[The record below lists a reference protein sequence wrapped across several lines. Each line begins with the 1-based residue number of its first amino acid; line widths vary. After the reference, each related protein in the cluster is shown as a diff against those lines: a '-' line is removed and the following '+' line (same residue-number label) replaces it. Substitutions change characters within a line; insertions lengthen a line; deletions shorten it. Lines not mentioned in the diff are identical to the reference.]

1 MNEELQSYWDAKA
14 PTMYLRSMSNLVL
27 SLRSIRT
34 RCFAYG
40 HRNVTSLN
48 DDAEGRLDEELISSE
63 WYRAAYAKLIRIS
76 HVLEQVHYIDGRVT
90 NIKDNSVIFYAYVI
104 SQMQAYNALARAF
117 IGLPSMQHVLQK
129 NSGSSM
135 TLDSLTKVCN
145 FLNISAQ
152 QRKTIRLTICPQVTQ
167 HHIWRGAL
175 EQILINLKSDIDS
188 FNCHSQTLRMAKQI
202 TSSCIE
208 FLADA
213 TELSDSETPS
223 WMRPAPIKK
232 VEKPVPRRKWEEVL
246 EMFVDLSQCLSQEE
260 RLKQHFTKLE
270 VMREGLYQIKDI
282 LVERD
287 ISYKEARRQDCLVQR
302 KLTKS
307 LGHSSKCL
315 FTLLLYYL
323 YGSVRDIEVEVC
335 ECVHVNGDKF
345 SLNVGKILTCC
356 DEEMLWSGVKQLSRA
371 LGVYKFV
378 WETAGMKGKL
388 ELQGH
393 LWCLGAEERS
403 FVYRGVLFF
412 IHCIRL

>member
-1 MNEELQSYWDAKA
+1 
-14 PTMYLRSMSNLVL
+14 
-27 SLRSIRT
+27 
-34 RCFAYG
+34 
-40 HRNVTSLN
+40 
-48 DDAEGRLDEELISSE
+48 
-63 WYRAAYAKLIRIS
+63 
-76 HVLEQVHYIDGRVT
+76 
-90 NIKDNSVIFYAYVI
+90 
-104 SQMQAYNALARAF
+104 
-117 IGLPSMQHVLQK
+117 
-129 NSGSSM
+129 
-135 TLDSLTKVCN
+135 
-145 FLNISAQ
+145 
-152 QRKTIRLTICPQVTQ
+152 
-167 HHIWRGAL
+167 
-175 EQILINLKSDIDS
+175 
-188 FNCHSQTLRMAKQI
+188 MAKQI
-202 TSSCIE
+202 ASSCIE

-232 VEKPVPRRKWEEVL
+232 IEKQVSPRKWEEVL

-260 RLKQHFTKLE
+260 RLKQHVTKLE

-282 LVERD
+282 LLERD

-335 ECVHVNGDKF
+335 ESVHVNDDKF

-378 WETAGMKGKL
+378 WETTGMKGKL

-393 LWCLGAEERS
+393 LWCLGAEVKEPPLSCTELDLNLPPCSASSSAR
-403 FVYRGVLFF
+403 
-412 IHCIRL
+412 IRPLAQLSSNSLLKTNLELSISCLSSSWDKYC

>member
-1 MNEELQSYWDAKA
+1 M
-14 PTMYLRSMSNLVL
+14 M
-27 SLRSIRT
+27 SLRSISNFVMSSRSLRT
-34 RCFAYG
+34 MLIAG
-40 HRNVTSLN
+40 IHQNVGFSYHEE
-48 DDAEGRLDEELISSE
+48 AEERHEEESFSSE
-63 WYRAAYAKLIRIS
+63 WYRAAYAKLIRMS
-76 HVLEQVHYIDGRVT
+76 QTLEQVQHIDGRVT
-90 NIKDNSVIFYAYVI
+90 NTKDNSVVFDADII
-104 SQMQAYNALARAF
+104 SQIQTYNALARAL
-117 IGLPSMQHVLQK
+117 IGSSK
-129 NSGSSM
+129 TSKTSM

-145 FLNISAQ
+145 YLNISAQ

-175 EQILINLKSDIDS
+175 EQILINLESDINS
-188 FNCHSQTLRMAKQI
+188 FKCHSQPFEMAKQI
-202 TSSCIE
+202 TSTCIK

-213 TELSDSETPS
+213 AEPLESENPA

-232 VEKPVPRRKWEEVL
+232 VVKPVSPKKWVEVL

-260 RLKQHFTKLE
+260 RLKPHVAKLE
-270 VMREGLYQIKDI
+270 MMREGLYQIKDI

-287 ISYKEARRQDCLVQR
+287 ISFKEARRQDCLVQR

-323 YGSVRDIEVEVC
+323 HGNVKDIEVEVC
-335 ECVHVNGDKF
+335 ECVHENGAEF
-345 SLNVGKILTCC
+345 CLNVSKILTCC
-356 DEEMLWSGVKQLSRA
+356 DEEMVWKGVKQLSRA

-393 LWCLGAEERS
+393 LWCLGLEERS
-403 FVYRGVLFF
+403 LVYRGKTFF
-412 IHCIRL
+412 LHCIRL

>member
-1 MNEELQSYWDAKA
+1 M
-14 PTMYLRSMSNLVL
+14 
-27 SLRSIRT
+27 SLRSISNLVMSSRSLRT
-34 RCFAYG
+34 MLIAG
-40 HRNVTSLN
+40 MHRNVGFSYHEE
-48 DDAEGRLDEELISSE
+48 AEERPVEESISSE
-63 WYRAAYAKLIRIS
+63 WYQAAYAKLIRMRQT
-76 HVLEQVHYIDGRVT
+76 LEQVQHIDGRVT
-90 NIKDNSVIFYAYVI
+90 NIKDNSVVFDAYTI
-104 SQMQAYNALARAF
+104 SQMQTYNALARAF
-117 IGLPSMQHVLQK
+117 IGSSKTSMISV
-129 NSGSSM
+129 

-145 FLNISAQ
+145 YLKISAQ

-175 EQILINLKSDIDS
+175 EQILINLESDIDS
-188 FNCHSQTLRMAKQI
+188 FECNSQPFQMVKQI
-202 TSSCIE
+202 TSTCIK

-213 TELSDSETPS
+213 AELSVSENPA

-232 VEKPVPRRKWEEVL
+232 VEKPVAPKKWEEVL

-260 RLKQHFTKLE
+260 RLKQHLAKLE
-270 VMREGLYQIKDI
+270 MMREGLYQIKDI

-287 ISYKEARRQDCLVQR
+287 ISFKEARRQDCLVQR

-323 YGSVRDIEVEVC
+323 HGNVRDIEVEVC
-335 ECVHVNGDKF
+335 ECVHENGGKF

-356 DEEMLWSGVKQLSRA
+356 DEEMVWNGVKQLSRA

-378 WETAGMKGKL
+378 WETAGMKGEL

-393 LWCLGAEERS
+393 LWCVGLEERS
-403 FVYRGVLFF
+403 LIYRGNLFF
-412 IHCIRL
+412 LHCIRL